1 MKNIVILGST
11 GSIGTQTLDV
21 VRKSNNEFRIVG
33 LTCYNNIELMKKQI
47 EEFNPEFVAVKDN
60 DKAIALKEMI
70 DAKTEIISGDEGVNK
85 IASLANVQ
93 MVVVAIEGIAAL
105 IPTIK
110 AIESGHDI
118 ALANKECL
126 VTGGNI
132 ITKMARERNVN
143 ILPVDSEHNAIYQC
157 IQSGKKEFVN
167 RLIITASGGPFRGK
181 NEDELKSVSVEEA
194 LKHPNWKMGK
204 KITID
209 SATLMN
215 KGFEVIEAKWLF
227 DMPIDKIEVV
237 VHKESIIHSMVEFI
251 DGSIIAEMATP
262 DMRIPIQYALN
273 FPHRKY
279 VNGVSYLDITKIGKL
294 SFEKPDIKTFKCLQL
309 AYDAAKEGGTMTTVL
324 NTADE
329 VAVQLFLQRRI
340 AFNEIPFIIEKY
352 MNNHKNIMNPE
363 LDDIIEVDREI
374 RQRINN
380 EYMR

>member
-21 VRKSNNEFRIVG
+21 VRKSNEFRVIG

-47 EEFNPEFVAVKDN
+47 DEFKPKFVAVKDTTYA
-60 DKAIALKEMI
+60 KKLKDMI
-70 DAKTEIISGDEGVNK
+70 DDSTVILSGEDGINEV
-85 IASLANVQ
+85 ASLPDVQ
-93 MVVVAIEGIAAL
+93 TVVVAIEGIAAL
-105 IPTIK
+105 VPTIK
-110 AIESGHDI
+110 AIEAGHDI

-126 VTGGNI
+126 VTGGHIIKRLVSEKNI
-132 ITKMARERNVN
+132 N
-143 ILPVDSEHNAIYQC
+143 ILPVDSEHNAIFQC

-167 RLIITASGGPFRGK
+167 KLIITASGGPFRGK
-181 NEDELKSVSVEEA
+181 TVNELKYVTVEEA

-227 DMPIDKIEVV
+227 DIPMNKIEVV

-273 FPHRKY
+273 FPNRKY
-279 VNGVSYLDITKIGKL
+279 IDGVSYLDVTKIGNL
-294 SFEKPDIKTFKCLQL
+294 SFEKPDINTFRCLRL
-309 AYDAAKEGGTMTTVL
+309 AYDALKEGGTMTTVL

-329 VAVQLFLQRRI
+329 VAVQLFLKKI
-340 AFNEIPFIIEKY
+340 ISFNDIPYIIEKY
-352 MNNHKNIMNPE
+352 MNNHKNIINPE
-363 LDDIIEVDREI
+363 LNDIIEVDNEI
-374 RQRINN
+374 RAKIKR

>member
-21 VRKSNNEFRIVG
+21 VRKSNEFRVIG
-33 LTCYNNIELMKKQI
+33 LTCYNNIELMKEQI
-47 EEFNPEFVAVKDN
+47 EEFKPEFVAVKDN
-60 DKAIALKEMI
+60 DKALSLKKMI
-70 DAKTEIISGDEGVNK
+70 NTRTEIISGEEGINK
-85 IASLANVQ
+85 VASLPNIQ
-93 MVVVAIEGIAAL
+93 MVVIAIEGIAAL

-110 AIESGHDI
+110 AIEAGHDI
-118 ALANKECL
+118 ALASKECL
-126 VTGGNI
+126 VTGGHI
-132 ITKMARERNVN
+132 IKRLANEKNVN

-181 NEDELKSVSVEEA
+181 TVDELKCVTVEEA

-273 FPHRKY
+273 FPNRKY
-279 VNGVSYLDITKIGKL
+279 IDGVSYLDVTKIGKL
-294 SFEKPDIKTFKCLQL
+294 SFEKPDIKTFRCLQL
-309 AYDAAKEGGTMTTVL
+309 AYDALKEGGTMTTVL

-329 VAVQLFLQRRI
+329 VAVQLFLKKI
-340 AFNEIPFIIEKY
+340 ISFNDIPYIIEKY
-352 MNNHKNIMNPE
+352 MNNHKNIINPE
-363 LDDIIEVDREI
+363 LNDIIEVDREI
-374 RQRINN
+374 REKIKS

>member
-21 VRKSNNEFRIVG
+21 VRKSNEFQVIG
-33 LTCYNNIELMKKQI
+33 LTCYNNIDLIKQQI
-47 EEFNPEFVAVKDN
+47 DEFKPKFVAVKD
-60 DKAIALKEMI
+60 KSSAKKLKEMVDTNTVI
-70 DAKTEIISGDEGVNK
+70 LSGDDGINEV
-85 IASLANVQ
+85 ASLSNVQ
-93 MVVVAIEGIAAL
+93 TVVVAIEGIAAL

-110 AIESGHDI
+110 AIETGHDI

-126 VTGGNI
+126 VTGGHIIKKLAIEKNI
-132 ITKMARERNVN
+132 N
-143 ILPVDSEHNAIYQC
+143 IFPVDSEHNAIYQC

-167 RLIITASGGPFRGK
+167 KLIITASGGPFRGK
-181 NEDELKSVSVEEA
+181 TISDLKSVTVEEA
-194 LKHPNWKMGK
+194 LNHPNWKMGK

-227 DMPIDKIEVV
+227 DMPLEKIEVV

-251 DGSIIAEMATP
+251 DGSIIAEMATA

-273 FPHRKY
+273 FPNRVH
-279 VNGVSYLDITKIGKL
+279 VEGVRYLDVAKIGSL
-294 SFEKPDIKTFKCLQL
+294 SFEKPDVNTFRCLRL
-309 AYDAAKEGGTMTTVL
+309 AYDALKEGGTMTTVL

-329 VAVQLFLQRRI
+329 VAVQLFLKRAI
-340 AFNEIPFIIEKY
+340 SFNDIPYIIEKY
-352 MNNHKNIMNPE
+352 MNSHKNIINPK
-363 LDDIIEVDREI
+363 LNDIIEVDKEI
-374 RQRINN
+374 REKIKR

>member
-21 VRKSNNEFRIVG
+21 VRKSNEFRVIG

-47 EEFNPEFVAVKDN
+47 DEFKPKFVAVKDTTYA
-60 DKAIALKEMI
+60 KKLKDMI
-70 DAKTEIISGDEGVNK
+70 DDSTVILSGEDGINE
-85 IASLANVQ
+85 IASLPDVQ
-93 MVVVAIEGIAAL
+93 TVVVAIEGIAAL
-105 IPTIK
+105 VPTIK
-110 AIESGHDI
+110 AIEAGHDI

-126 VTGGNI
+126 VTGGHIIKRLANEKNI
-132 ITKMARERNVN
+132 N
-143 ILPVDSEHNAIYQC
+143 ILPVDSEHNAIFQC

-167 RLIITASGGPFRGK
+167 KLIITASGGPFRGK
-181 NEDELKSVSVEEA
+181 TVNELKYVTVEEA

-273 FPHRKY
+273 FPNRKY
-279 VNGVSYLDITKIGKL
+279 IDGVSYLDVTKIGNL
-294 SFEKPDIKTFKCLQL
+294 SFEKPDINTFRCLRL
-309 AYDAAKEGGTMTTVL
+309 AYDALKEGGTMTTVL

-329 VAVQLFLQRRI
+329 VAVQMFL
-340 AFNEIPFIIEKY
+340 K
-352 MNNHKNIMNPE
+352 K
-363 LDDIIEVDREI
+363 
-374 RQRINN
+374 
-380 EYMR
+380 

>member
-1 MKNIVILGST
+1 MKNIVVLGST

-21 VRKSNNEFRIVG
+21 VRKSNEFRVIG
-33 LTCYNNIELMKKQI
+33 LTCYNNIDLIKQQI
-47 EEFNPEFVAVKDN
+47 DEFKPQFVAVKDELSA
-60 DKAIALKEMI
+60 KKLKEMVDTNTVI
-70 DAKTEIISGDEGVNK
+70 LSGDGGINEV
-85 IASLANVQ
+85 ASLSNVQ
-93 MVVVAIEGIAAL
+93 TVVVAIEGIAAL

-110 AIESGHDI
+110 AIEAGHDI

-126 VTGGNI
+126 VTGGHIIKKLAIEKNI
-132 ITKMARERNVN
+132 N

-167 RLIITASGGPFRGK
+167 KLIITASGGPFRGK
-181 NEDELKSVSVEEA
+181 TLSDLKSVTVEEA
-194 LKHPNWKMGK
+194 LNHPNWKMGK

-227 DMPIDKIEVV
+227 DVPLEKIEVV

-251 DGSIIAEMATP
+251 DGSIIAEMATA

-273 FPHRKY
+273 FPNRVY
-279 VNGVSYLDITKIGKL
+279 VEGIRYLDVAKIGSL
-294 SFEKPDIKTFKCLQL
+294 SFEKPDVNTFRCLQL
-309 AYDAAKEGGTMTTVL
+309 AYDALEEGGTMTTVL

-329 VAVQLFLQRRI
+329 VAVQLFLEKAI
-340 AFNEIPFIIEKY
+340 SFNDIPYIIEKY
-352 MNNHKNIMNPE
+352 MNNHKNIINPE
-363 LDDIIEVDREI
+363 LNDIIEVDKEI
-374 RQRINN
+374 REKIKR

>member
-21 VRKSNNEFRIVG
+21 VRKSNEFRVIG

-47 EEFNPEFVAVKDN
+47 DEFKPKFVAVKDTTYA
-60 DKAIALKEMI
+60 KKLKDMI
-70 DAKTEIISGDEGVNK
+70 DDSTVILSGEEGINEV
-85 IASLANVQ
+85 ASLPDVQ
-93 MVVVAIEGIAAL
+93 TVVVAIEGIAAL
-105 IPTIK
+105 VPTIK
-110 AIESGHDI
+110 AIESRHDI

-126 VTGGNI
+126 VTGGHIIKRLANEKNI
-132 ITKMARERNVN
+132 N

-167 RLIITASGGPFRGK
+167 KLIITASGGPFRGK
-181 NEDELKSVSVEEA
+181 TLNDLKCVTVEEA
-194 LKHPNWKMGK
+194 LNHPNWKMGK

-227 DMPIDKIEVV
+227 DMPVDKIEVV

-273 FPHRKY
+273 FPKRVY
-279 VNGVSYLDITKIGKL
+279 VEGVRYLDITKIGNL
-294 SFEKPDIKTFKCLQL
+294 SFEKPDINTFRCLQL
-309 AYDAAKEGGTMTTVL
+309 AYNALKEGGTMTTVL

-329 VAVQLFLQRRI
+329 VAVQLFLKKI
-340 AFNEIPFIIEKY
+340 ISFNDIPYIIEKY
-352 MNNHKNIMNPE
+352 MNNHKNIINPE
-363 LDDIIEVDREI
+363 LNDIIEVDKEV
-374 RQRINN
+374 RIKIKR

>member
-21 VRKSNNEFRIVG
+21 VRKSNEFRVIG

-47 EEFNPEFVAVKDN
+47 DEFKPKFVAVKDTTYA
-60 DKAIALKEMI
+60 KKLKDMI
-70 DAKTEIISGDEGVNK
+70 DDSTVILSGEDGINEV
-85 IASLANVQ
+85 ASLPDVQ
-93 MVVVAIEGIAAL
+93 TVVVAIEGIAAL
-105 IPTIK
+105 VPTIK
-110 AIESGHDI
+110 AIEAGHDI

-126 VTGGNI
+126 VTGGHIIKRLANEKNI
-132 ITKMARERNVN
+132 N

-167 RLIITASGGPFRGK
+167 KLIITASGGPFRGK
-181 NEDELKSVSVEEA
+181 TLNDLKCVTVEEA
-194 LKHPNWKMGK
+194 LNHPNWKMGK

-227 DMPIDKIEVV
+227 DIPIDKIEVV

-273 FPHRKY
+273 FPKRVY
-279 VNGVSYLDITKIGKL
+279 VEGVRYLDITKIGNL
-294 SFEKPDIKTFKCLQL
+294 SFEKPDINTFRCLQL
-309 AYDAAKEGGTMTTVL
+309 AYNALKEGGTMTTVL
-324 NTADE
+324 NTADK
-329 VAVQLFLQRRI
+329 VAVQLFLKKI
-340 AFNEIPFIIEKY
+340 ISFNDIPYIIEKY
-352 MNNHKNIMNPE
+352 MNNHKNIINPE
-363 LDDIIEVDREI
+363 LNDIIEVDKEV
-374 RQRINN
+374 RIKIKR

>member
-21 VRKSNNEFRIVG
+21 VRKSNEFRVIG
-33 LTCYNNIELMKKQI
+33 LTCYNNIELMKEQI
-47 EEFNPEFVAVKDN
+47 EEFKPEFVAVKDN
-60 DKAIALKEMI
+60 DKALSLKKMI
-70 DAKTEIISGDEGVNK
+70 NTRTEIISGEEGINK
-85 IASLANVQ
+85 VASLPNIQ
-93 MVVVAIEGIAAL
+93 MVVIAIEGIAAL

-110 AIESGHDI
+110 AIEAGHDI

-126 VTGGNI
+126 VTGGHI
-132 ITKMARERNVN
+132 IKRLANEKNVN

-181 NEDELKSVSVEEA
+181 TVDELKCVTVEEA

-273 FPHRKY
+273 FPNRKY
-279 VNGVSYLDITKIGKL
+279 IDGVSYLDVTKIGKL
-294 SFEKPDIKTFKCLQL
+294 SFEKPDIKTFRCLQL
-309 AYDAAKEGGTMTTVL
+309 AYDALKEGGTMTTVL

-329 VAVQLFLQRRI
+329 VAVQLFLKKI
-340 AFNEIPFIIEKY
+340 ISFNDIPYIIEKY
-352 MNNHKNIMNPE
+352 MNNHKNIINPE
-363 LDDIIEVDREI
+363 LNDIIEVDREI
-374 RQRINN
+374 REKIKS

>member
-1 MKNIVILGST
+1 MKNIVVLGST

-21 VRKSNNEFRIVG
+21 VRKSNEFRVIG
-33 LTCYNNIELMKKQI
+33 LTCYNNIDLIKQQI
-47 EEFNPEFVAVKDN
+47 DEFKPQFVAVKDELSA
-60 DKAIALKEMI
+60 KKLKEMVDTNTVI
-70 DAKTEIISGDEGVNK
+70 LSGDGGINEV
-85 IASLANVQ
+85 ASLSNVQ
-93 MVVVAIEGIAAL
+93 TVVVAIEGIAAL

-110 AIESGHDI
+110 AIEAGHDI

-126 VTGGNI
+126 VTGGHIIKKLAIEKNI
-132 ITKMARERNVN
+132 N

-167 RLIITASGGPFRGK
+167 KLIITASGGPFRGK
-181 NEDELKSVSVEEA
+181 TLSDLKSVTVEEA
-194 LKHPNWKMGK
+194 LNHPNWKMGK

-227 DMPIDKIEVV
+227 DVPLEKIEVV

-251 DGSIIAEMATP
+251 DGSIIAEMATA

-273 FPHRKY
+273 FPNRVY
-279 VNGVSYLDITKIGKL
+279 VEGVRYLDVAKIGSL
-294 SFEKPDIKTFKCLQL
+294 SFEKPDVNTFRCLQL
-309 AYDAAKEGGTMTTVL
+309 AYDALEEGGTMTTVL

-329 VAVQLFLQRRI
+329 VAVQLFLEKVI
-340 AFNEIPFIIEKY
+340 SFNDIPYIIEKY
-352 MNNHKNIMNPE
+352 MNNHKNIINPE
-363 LDDIIEVDREI
+363 LNDIIEVDKEI
-374 RQRINN
+374 REKIKR

>member
-21 VRKSNNEFRIVG
+21 VRKSNEFRVIG
-33 LTCYNNIELMKKQI
+33 LTCYNNIELMKEQI
-47 EEFNPEFVAVKDN
+47 EEFKPEFVAVKDN
-60 DKAIALKEMI
+60 DKALSLKKMI
-70 DAKTEIISGDEGVNK
+70 NTRTEIISGEEGINK
-85 IASLANVQ
+85 VASLPNIH
-93 MVVVAIEGIAAL
+93 MVVIAIEGIAAL

-110 AIESGHDI
+110 AIEAGHDI

-126 VTGGNI
+126 VTGGHI
-132 ITKMARERNVN
+132 IKRLANEKNVN

-181 NEDELKSVSVEEA
+181 TVDELKCVTVEEA

-273 FPHRKY
+273 FPNRKY
-279 VNGVSYLDITKIGKL
+279 IDGVSYLDVTKIGKL
-294 SFEKPDIKTFKCLQL
+294 SFEKPDIKTFRCLQL
-309 AYDAAKEGGTMTTVL
+309 AYDALKEGGTMTTVL

-329 VAVQLFLQRRI
+329 VAVQLFLKKI
-340 AFNEIPFIIEKY
+340 ISFNDIPYIIEKY
-352 MNNHKNIMNPE
+352 MNNHKNIINPE
-363 LDDIIEVDREI
+363 LNDIIEVDREI
-374 RQRINN
+374 REKIKS

>member
-1 MKNIVILGST
+1 MKNIVVLGST

-21 VRKSNNEFRIVG
+21 VRKSNEFRVIG
-33 LTCYNNIELMKKQI
+33 LTCYNNIDLIKQQI
-47 EEFNPEFVAVKDN
+47 DEFKPQFVAVKDELSA
-60 DKAIALKEMI
+60 KKLKETVDTNTVI
-70 DAKTEIISGDEGVNK
+70 LSGDGGINEV
-85 IASLANVQ
+85 ASLSNVQ
-93 MVVVAIEGIAAL
+93 TVVVAIEGIAAL

-110 AIESGHDI
+110 AIEAGHDI

-126 VTGGNI
+126 VTGGHIIKKLAIEKNI
-132 ITKMARERNVN
+132 N

-167 RLIITASGGPFRGK
+167 KLIITASGGPFRGK
-181 NEDELKSVSVEEA
+181 TLSDLKSVTVEEA
-194 LKHPNWKMGK
+194 LNHPNWKMGK

-227 DMPIDKIEVV
+227 DVPLEKIEVV

-251 DGSIIAEMATP
+251 DGSIIAEMATA

-273 FPHRKY
+273 FPNRVY
-279 VNGVSYLDITKIGKL
+279 VEGIRYLDVAKIGSL
-294 SFEKPDIKTFKCLQL
+294 SFEKPDVNTFRCLQL
-309 AYDAAKEGGTMTTVL
+309 AYDALEEGGTMTTVL

-329 VAVQLFLQRRI
+329 VAVQLFLEKAI
-340 AFNEIPFIIEKY
+340 SFNDIPYIIEKY
-352 MNNHKNIMNPE
+352 MNNHKNIINPE
-363 LDDIIEVDREI
+363 LNDIIEVDKEI
-374 RQRINN
+374 REKIKR

>member
-21 VRKSNNEFRIVG
+21 VRKSNEFRVIG
-33 LTCYNNIELMKKQI
+33 LTCYNNIELMKEQI
-47 EEFNPEFVAVKDN
+47 EEFKPEFVAVKDN
-60 DKAIALKEMI
+60 DKALSLKKMI
-70 DAKTEIISGDEGVNK
+70 NTRTEIISGEEGINK
-85 IASLANVQ
+85 VASLPNIQ
-93 MVVVAIEGIAAL
+93 MVVIAIEGIAAL

-110 AIESGHDI
+110 AIEAGHDI

-126 VTGGNI
+126 VTGGHI
-132 ITKMARERNVN
+132 IKRLANEKNVN

-181 NEDELKSVSVEEA
+181 TVDELKCVTVEEA

-273 FPHRKY
+273 FPNRKY
-279 VNGVSYLDITKIGKL
+279 IDGVSYLDVTKIRKL
-294 SFEKPDIKTFKCLQL
+294 SFEKPDIKTFRCLQL
-309 AYDAAKEGGTMTTVL
+309 AYDALKEGGTMTTVL

-329 VAVQLFLQRRI
+329 VAVQLFLKKI
-340 AFNEIPFIIEKY
+340 ISFNDIPYIIEKY
-352 MNNHKNIMNPE
+352 MNNHKNIINPE
-363 LDDIIEVDREI
+363 LNDIIEVDREI
-374 RQRINN
+374 REKIKS

>member
-1 MKNIVILGST
+1 MKNIVVLGST

-21 VRKSNNEFRIVG
+21 VRKSNEFRVIG
-33 LTCYNNIELMKKQI
+33 LTCYNNIDLIKQQI
-47 EEFNPEFVAVKDN
+47 DEFKPQFVAVKDELSA
-60 DKAIALKEMI
+60 KKLKEMVDTNTVI
-70 DAKTEIISGDEGVNK
+70 LSGDGGINEV
-85 IASLANVQ
+85 ASLSNVQ
-93 MVVVAIEGIAAL
+93 TVVVAIEGIAAL

-110 AIESGHDI
+110 AIETGHDI

-126 VTGGNI
+126 VTGGHIIKKLAIEKNI
-132 ITKMARERNVN
+132 N

-167 RLIITASGGPFRGK
+167 KLIITASGGPFRGK
-181 NEDELKSVSVEEA
+181 TLSDLKSVTVEEA
-194 LKHPNWKMGK
+194 LNHPNWKMGK

-227 DMPIDKIEVV
+227 DVPLEKIEVV

-251 DGSIIAEMATP
+251 DGSIIAEMATA

-273 FPHRKY
+273 FPNRVY
-279 VNGVSYLDITKIGKL
+279 VEGVRYLDIAKIGSL
-294 SFEKPDIKTFKCLQL
+294 SFEKPDVNTFRCLQL
-309 AYDAAKEGGTMTTVL
+309 AYDALEEGGTMTTVL

-329 VAVQLFLQRRI
+329 VAVQLFLEKVI
-340 AFNEIPFIIEKY
+340 SFNDIPYIIEKY
-352 MNNHKNIMNPE
+352 MDSHKNIINPE
-363 LDDIIEVDREI
+363 LNDIIEVDKEI
-374 RQRINN
+374 REKIKR

>member
-21 VRKSNNEFRIVG
+21 VRKSNEFRVIG
-33 LTCYNNIELMKKQI
+33 LTCYNNIELMKEQI
-47 EEFNPEFVAVKDN
+47 EEFKPEFVAVKDN
-60 DKAIALKEMI
+60 DKALSLKKMI
-70 DAKTEIISGDEGVNK
+70 NTRTEIISGEEGINK
-85 IASLANVQ
+85 VASLPNIQ
-93 MVVVAIEGIAAL
+93 MVVIAIEGIAAL

-110 AIESGHDI
+110 AIEAGHDI

-126 VTGGNI
+126 VTGGHI
-132 ITKMARERNVN
+132 IKRLANEKNVN

-181 NEDELKSVSVEEA
+181 TVDELKCVTVEEA

-273 FPHRKY
+273 FPNRKY
-279 VNGVSYLDITKIGKL
+279 IDGVSYLDVTKIGKL
-294 SFEKPDIKTFKCLQL
+294 SFEKPDIKTFRCLQL
-309 AYDAAKEGGTMTTVL
+309 AYDALKEGGTMTTVL

-329 VAVQLFLQRRI
+329 VAVQLFLKKI
-340 AFNEIPFIIEKY
+340 ISFNDIPYIIEKY
-352 MNNHKNIMNPE
+352 MNNHKNIINPE
-363 LDDIIEVDREI
+363 LNDIIGVDREI
-374 RQRINN
+374 REKIKS

>member
-21 VRKSNNEFRIVG
+21 VRKSNEFRVIG

-47 EEFNPEFVAVKDN
+47 DEFKPKFVAVKDTTYA
-60 DKAIALKEMI
+60 KKLKDMI
-70 DAKTEIISGDEGVNK
+70 DDSTVILSGEDGINE
-85 IASLANVQ
+85 IASLPDVQ
-93 MVVVAIEGIAAL
+93 TVVVAIEGIAAL
-105 IPTIK
+105 VPTIK
-110 AIESGHDI
+110 AIEAGHDI

-126 VTGGNI
+126 VTGGHIIKRLANEKNI
-132 ITKMARERNVN
+132 N
-143 ILPVDSEHNAIYQC
+143 ILPVDSEHNAIFQC

-167 RLIITASGGPFRGK
+167 KLIITASGGPFRGK
-181 NEDELKSVSVEEA
+181 TVNELKYVTVEEA

-273 FPHRKY
+273 FPNRKY
-279 VNGVSYLDITKIGKL
+279 IDGVSYLDVTKIGNL
-294 SFEKPDIKTFKCLQL
+294 SFEKPDINTFRCLRL
-309 AYDAAKEGGTMTTVL
+309 AYDALKEGGTMTTVL

-329 VAVQLFLQRRI
+329 VAVQLFLKKI
-340 AFNEIPFIIEKY
+340 ISFNDIPYIIEKY
-352 MNNHKNIMNPE
+352 MNNHKNIINPK
-363 LDDIIEVDREI
+363 LNDIIEVDSEI
-374 RQRINN
+374 RAKIKR

>member
-21 VRKSNNEFRIVG
+21 VRKSNEFRVIG

-47 EEFNPEFVAVKDN
+47 DEFKPKFVAVKDTTYA
-60 DKAIALKEMI
+60 KKLKDMI
-70 DAKTEIISGDEGVNK
+70 DDSTVILSGEDGINE
-85 IASLANVQ
+85 IASIPDVQ
-93 MVVVAIEGIAAL
+93 TVVVAIEGIAAL
-105 IPTIK
+105 VPAIK
-110 AIESGHDI
+110 AIEAGHDI

-126 VTGGNI
+126 VTGGHIIKRLVSEKNI
-132 ITKMARERNVN
+132 N
-143 ILPVDSEHNAIYQC
+143 ILPVDSEHNAIFQC

-167 RLIITASGGPFRGK
+167 KLIITASGGPFRGK
-181 NEDELKSVSVEEA
+181 TVNELKYVTVEEA

-227 DMPIDKIEVV
+227 DIPMNKIEVV

-273 FPHRKY
+273 FPNRKY
-279 VNGVSYLDITKIGKL
+279 IDGVSYLDVTKIGNL
-294 SFEKPDIKTFKCLQL
+294 SFEKPDINTFRCLRL
-309 AYDAAKEGGTMTTVL
+309 AYDALKEGGTMTTVL

-329 VAVQLFLQRRI
+329 VAVQLFLKKI
-340 AFNEIPFIIEKY
+340 ISFNDIPYIIEKY
-352 MNNHKNIMNPE
+352 MNNHKNIINPE
-363 LDDIIEVDREI
+363 LNDIIEVDNEI
-374 RQRINN
+374 RAKIKR

>member
-21 VRKSNNEFRIVG
+21 VRKSKEFQVIG
-33 LTCYNNIELMKKQI
+33 LTCYNNIDLIKQQI
-47 EEFNPEFVAVKDN
+47 DEFNPKFVAVKD
-60 DKAIALKEMI
+60 KSSAKKLKEMVDTNTVI
-70 DAKTEIISGDEGVNK
+70 LSGDDGINEV
-85 IASLANVQ
+85 ASLSNVQ
-93 MVVVAIEGIAAL
+93 TVVVAIEGIAAL

-110 AIESGHDI
+110 AIETGHDI

-126 VTGGNI
+126 VTGGHIIKKLAIEKNI
-132 ITKMARERNVN
+132 N
-143 ILPVDSEHNAIYQC
+143 IFPVDSEHNAIYQC

-167 RLIITASGGPFRGK
+167 KLIITASGGPFRGK
-181 NEDELKSVSVEEA
+181 TLSDLKSVTVEEA
-194 LKHPNWKMGK
+194 LNHPNWKMGK

-227 DMPIDKIEVV
+227 DMPLEKIEVV

-251 DGSIIAEMATP
+251 DGSIIAEMATA

-273 FPHRKY
+273 FPNRVY
-279 VNGVSYLDITKIGKL
+279 VEGVRYLDIAKITSL
-294 SFEKPDIKTFKCLQL
+294 SFEKPDVNTFRCLQL
-309 AYDAAKEGGTMTTVL
+309 AYDALREGGTMTTVL

-329 VAVQLFLQRRI
+329 VAVQLFLERAI
-340 AFNEIPFIIEKY
+340 SFNDIPYIIEKY
-352 MNNHKNIMNPE
+352 MNSHKNIINPE
-363 LDDIIEVDREI
+363 LNDIIEVDKEI
-374 RQRINN
+374 REKIKR

>member
-1 MKNIVILGST
+1 MKNIVVLGST

-21 VRKSNNEFRIVG
+21 VRKSNEFRVIG
-33 LTCYNNIELMKKQI
+33 LTCYNNIDLIKQQI
-47 EEFNPEFVAVKDN
+47 DEFKPQFVAVKDELSA
-60 DKAIALKEMI
+60 KKLKEMVDTNTVI
-70 DAKTEIISGDEGVNK
+70 LSGDGGINEV
-85 IASLANVQ
+85 ASLSNVQ
-93 MVVVAIEGIAAL
+93 TVVVAIEGIAAL

-110 AIESGHDI
+110 AIEAGHDI

-126 VTGGNI
+126 VTGGHIIKKLAIEKNI
-132 ITKMARERNVN
+132 N

-167 RLIITASGGPFRGK
+167 KLIITASGGPFRGK
-181 NEDELKSVSVEEA
+181 TLSDLKSVTVEEA
-194 LKHPNWKMGK
+194 LNHPNWKMGK

-227 DMPIDKIEVV
+227 DVPLEKIEVV

-251 DGSIIAEMATP
+251 DGSIIAEMATA

-273 FPHRKY
+273 FPNRVY
-279 VNGVSYLDITKIGKL
+279 VEGIRYLDVAKIGSL
-294 SFEKPDIKTFKCLQL
+294 SFEKPDVNTFRCLQL
-309 AYDAAKEGGTMTTVL
+309 AYDALEEGGTMTTVL

-329 VAVQLFLQRRI
+329 VAVQLFLEKAI
-340 AFNEIPFIIEKY
+340 SFNDIPHIIEKY
-352 MNNHKNIMNPE
+352 MNNHKNIINPE
-363 LDDIIEVDREI
+363 LNDIIEVDKEI
-374 RQRINN
+374 REKIKR

>member
-21 VRKSNNEFRIVG
+21 VRKSNEFRVIG
-33 LTCYNNIELMKKQI
+33 LTCYNNIELMKEQI
-47 EEFNPEFVAVKDN
+47 EEFKPEFVAVKDN
-60 DKAIALKEMI
+60 DKALSLKKMI
-70 DAKTEIISGDEGVNK
+70 NTRTEIISGEEGINK
-85 IASLANVQ
+85 VASLPNIQ
-93 MVVVAIEGIAAL
+93 MVVIAIEGIAAL

-110 AIESGHDI
+110 AIEAGHDI

-126 VTGGNI
+126 VTGGHI
-132 ITKMARERNVN
+132 IKRLANEKNVN

-181 NEDELKSVSVEEA
+181 TVDELKCVTVEEA

-273 FPHRKY
+273 FPNKKY
-279 VNGVSYLDITKIGKL
+279 IDGVSYLDVTKIGKL
-294 SFEKPDIKTFKCLQL
+294 SFEKPDIKTFRCLQL
-309 AYDAAKEGGTMTTVL
+309 AYDALKEGGTMTTVL

-329 VAVQLFLQRRI
+329 VAVQLFLKKI
-340 AFNEIPFIIEKY
+340 ISFNDIPYIIEKY
-352 MNNHKNIMNPE
+352 MNNHKNIINPE
-363 LDDIIEVDREI
+363 LNDIIEVDREI
-374 RQRINN
+374 REKIKS

>member
-21 VRKSNNEFRIVG
+21 VRKSNEFRVIG

-47 EEFNPEFVAVKDN
+47 DEFKPKFVAVKDTTYA
-60 DKAIALKEMI
+60 KKLKDMI
-70 DAKTEIISGDEGVNK
+70 DDSTVILSGEDGINE
-85 IASLANVQ
+85 IASLPDVQ
-93 MVVVAIEGIAAL
+93 TVVVAIEGIAAL
-105 IPTIK
+105 VPTIK
-110 AIESGHDI
+110 AIEAGHDI

-126 VTGGNI
+126 VTGGHIIKRLANEKNI
-132 ITKMARERNVN
+132 N
-143 ILPVDSEHNAIYQC
+143 ILPVDSEHNAIFQC

-167 RLIITASGGPFRGK
+167 KLIITASGGPFRGK
-181 NEDELKSVSVEEA
+181 TVNELKYVTVEEA

-273 FPHRKY
+273 FPNRKY
-279 VNGVSYLDITKIGKL
+279 IDGVSYLDVTKIGNL
-294 SFEKPDIKTFKCLQL
+294 SFEKPDINTFRCLRL
-309 AYDAAKEGGTMTTVL
+309 AYDALKEGGTMTTVL

-329 VAVQLFLQRRI
+329 VAVQMFLKKI
-340 AFNEIPFIIEKY
+340 ISFNDIPYIIEKY
-352 MNNHKNIMNPE
+352 MNNHKNIINPK
-363 LDDIIEVDREI
+363 LNDIIEVDSEI
-374 RQRINN
+374 RAKIKR